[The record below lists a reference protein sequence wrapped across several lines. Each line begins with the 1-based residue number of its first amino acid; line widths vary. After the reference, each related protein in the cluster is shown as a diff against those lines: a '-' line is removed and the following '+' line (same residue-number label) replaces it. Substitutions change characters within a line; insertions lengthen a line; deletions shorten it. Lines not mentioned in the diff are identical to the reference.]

1 MTKLKLCLLLIS
13 AVLISCGKEPV
24 PPIAKEAINLNTT
37 GKENIR
43 MGNREIRQDIINA
56 LVGHEIEYWI
66 NEDGSI
72 GFYSKDAERVDAIG
86 YAAIGA
92 YAARN

>member
-13 AVLISCGKEPV
+13 TVLISCGKEPV
-24 PPIAKEAINLNTT
+24 PTTAKEAINLNTN

-43 MGNREIRQDIINA
+43 MRNREIRQDIINA

-66 NEDGSI
+66 NEDDSI

>member
-13 AVLISCGKEPV
+13 TVLISCGKEPV
-24 PPIAKEAINLNTT
+24 PTTAKEAINLNTN

-43 MGNREIRQDIINA
+43 MRNREIRQDIINA

>member
-1 MTKLKLCLLLIS
+1 MRNS
-13 AVLISCGKEPV
+13 
-24 PPIAKEAINLNTT
+24 
-37 GKENIR
+37 
-43 MGNREIRQDIINA
+43 EIRLDIINA
-56 LVGHEIEYWI
+56 LIGHEIEYWI
-66 NEDGSI
+66 NEDSSI